1 MKRLFILFA
10 FCVITVSTYSC
21 KSSAAENG
29 NAKIVLD
36 CGPEYNWGEVWL
48 GTETV
53 LSAKIKVYNPGTD
66 TLRIA
71 EVKNSCGCTTAPI
84 NKDRI
89 APGDSAELDVKLR
102 PGSMPAPI
110 DKTITIHSNATE
122 NSTYVVH
129 LRANLRTTLATESK
143 FLAFNLVQVGKE
155 TEAVVSIQNS
165 GTDDVTITDFK
176 ADPPDMKLSIKRGEV
191 IGKGKSLKIRLSF
204 VPKQAKMYTP
214 MLTIK
219 TSDPQFPELKY
230 MGRCEVVDY
239 DPYSPSK

>member
-1 MKRLFILFA
+1 MKRLLVLFA
-10 FCVITVSTYSC
+10 FFVVSISAYSC

-36 CGPEYNWGEVWL
+36 CGSEYNWGEIWL

-53 LSAKIKVYNPGTD
+53 LTAKIKIYNPGTD
-66 TLRIA
+66 TLRIL
-71 EVKNSCGCTTAPI
+71 EVKPSCGCTTAPI
-84 NKDRI
+84 DKEKI
-89 APGDSAELDVKLR
+89 APGDSAELDVTLR

-110 DKTITIHSNATE
+110 DKTIAIRSNASE

-143 FLAFNLVQVGKE
+143 FLAFNLVQAGKE
-155 TEAVVSIQNS
+155 TEAVVSIQNNGS
-165 GTDDVTITDFK
+165 DDVTITDFK
-176 ADPPDMKLSIKRGEV
+176 ADPPDMKLSIKRGDV
-191 IGKGKSLKIRLSF
+191 IPKGKSLKIRLSF

-214 MLTIK
+214 MLTIR
-219 TSDPQFPELKY
+219 TTDPQFPEIRY

-239 DPYSPSK
+239 DPYSPTK

>member
-1 MKRLFILFA
+1 MKRLLLIL
-10 FCVITVSTYSC
+10 ILSLVSISAYSC

-36 CGPEYNWGEVWL
+36 CGSEFNWGDVWL
-48 GTETV
+48 GSETV
-53 LSAKIKVYNPGTD
+53 LTAKIKIYNPGTD
-66 TLRIA
+66 TLRIL
-71 EVKNSCGCTTAPI
+71 EVKPSCGCTTAPI
-84 NKDRI
+84 DKNNI
-89 APGDSAELDVKLR
+89 APGDSAELAVTLH

-110 DKTITIHSNATE
+110 DKTIAIRSNSSE

-165 GTDDVTITDFK
+165 GSEDVTITDFK
-176 ADPPDMKLSIKRGEV
+176 TDPPDMNLSIKRGEV
-191 IGKGKSLKIRLSF
+191 IKKGKSLKIRLAF
-204 VPKQAKMYTP
+204 VPKQAKLYQP
-214 MLTIK
+214 MLTLK
-219 TSDPQFPELKY
+219 TSDPQFPEIRY

-239 DPYSPSK
+239 DPYRPSK